1 INKSTCR
8 SHPILTHGDSD
19 SLVEKVCVMTA
30 DSRILVGELS
40 SYDTQTNLVL
50 LKAVERVIRSQDDD
64 EPSSEV
70 PMGGLYIVR
79 GDNVC
84 TIGLVVED
92 LDNSIDWTKVKG
104 EAIGGIK
111 HI

>member
-1 INKSTCR
+1 MSLAPYLNK
-8 SHPILTHGDSD
+8 
-19 SLVEKVCVMTA
+19 KVCVMTA

-64 EPSSEV
+64 EASSEV

-84 TIGLVVED
+84 TVGLVEVE
-92 LDNSIDWTKVKG
+92 LDNSIDWKKVKG

>member
-1 INKSTCR
+1 MSLAPYLNK
-8 SHPILTHGDSD
+8 
-19 SLVEKVCVMTA
+19 KVCVMTA

-40 SYDTQTNLVL
+40 SYDAQTNL
-50 LKAVERVIRSQDDD
+50 DDD
-64 EPSSEV
+64 EASSEV

-84 TIGLVVED
+84 TIGLVEVE
-92 LDNSIDWTKVKG
+92 LDNSIDWKKVKG